1 MYEFLIIIM
10 YMFDKLEI
18 NMLIVIQ
25 CLDSTLRIDSMTY
38 ARIQIPKVTKL
49 SIFLAFEL
57 FT

>member
-10 YMFDKLEI
+10 YMCDKLEI

-25 CLDSTLRIDSMTY
+25 CLDSALRIDS
-38 ARIQIPKVTKL
+38 IQIPKVTKL

>member
-1 MYEFLIIIM
+1 
-10 YMFDKLEI
+10 MFDKLEI

-25 CLDSTLRIDSMTY
+25 CLDSALRIDSMTY